1 LLELFAMG
9 VGMDGQANYTEE
21 DVKECARAFTGW
33 TIANAIPRYPY
44 GRHPSQFAF
53 NAADHDYGKKT
64 FQGETGNFDGDDIID
79 IIVKQPS
86 AGRFIARHLYN
97 FFVADDVQVPAW
109 QGTPPKDM
117 AAIKELEDTYF
128 ESGYN
133 LTAMLRVLFNSSWFK
148 EARFEKV
155 KSPAETVAGTM
166 RLVQDFTS
174 PKPGLHPIAME
185 IRYMGQD
192 LMNPPTV
199 EGWHTGQEWIDSGT
213 LVERINFTADQMGNV
228 DLPGVKAII
237 NRLGSE
243 DVSEPSVL
251 VERCLDMVGAYALPE
266 ETHSYLVEHIARS
279 GDLKP
284 GTDAYGSQVA
294 QTLQLIV
301 ATQEYQFA

>member
-1 LLELFAMG
+1 
-9 VGMDGQANYTEE
+9 
-21 DVKECARAFTGW
+21 
-33 TIANAIPRYPY
+33 
-44 GRHPSQFAF
+44 
-53 NAADHDYGKKT
+53 
-64 FQGETGNFDGDDIID
+64 
-79 IIVKQPS
+79 
-86 AGRFIARHLYN
+86 
-97 FFVADDVQVPAW
+97 
-109 QGTPPKDM
+109 M
-117 AAIKELEDTYF
+117 AAIKELEDAYF

-133 LTAMLRVLFNSSWFK
+133 LTAMLKVLFNSDWFK
-148 EARFEKV
+148 NARFAKV

-228 DLPGVKAII
+228 DHPGVKSII
-237 NRLGSE
+237 ERLRSE
-243 DVSEPSVL
+243 NVSDPSAL
-251 VERCLDMVGAYALPE
+251 VARCLDVLGCYSLPE
-266 ETHSYLVEHIARS
+266 ETRAYLVEHIGKS

-284 GTDAYGSQVA
+284 GSDAYSGQVA

>member
-1 LLELFAMG
+1 
-9 VGMDGQANYTEE
+9 MD
-21 DVKECARAFTGW
+21 
-33 TIANAIPRYPY
+33 
-44 GRHPSQFAF
+44 
-53 NAADHDYGKKT
+53 
-64 FQGETGNFDGDDIID
+64 
-79 IIVKQPS
+79 
-86 AGRFIARHLYN
+86 
-97 FFVADDVQVPAW
+97 
-109 QGTPPKDM
+109 
-117 AAIKELEDTYF
+117 AIKEMEDAYF

-133 LTAMLRVLFNSSWFK
+133 LTAMLRVLFNSDWFK
-148 EARFEKV
+148 AARFEKV

-228 DLPGVKAII
+228 DLPGVKGII
-237 NRLGSE
+237 DRLGSE
-243 DVSEPSVL
+243 GITEASAL
-251 VERCLDMVGAYALPE
+251 VARCLDMVGAYSLPD
-266 ETHSYLVEHIARS
+266 ETRAYLVEHIEKS
-279 GDLKP
+279 GELKP
-284 GTDAYGSQVA
+284 GTESFGGIVA